1 MKERLRSRVAELTSI
16 IGVSGHEWDVAK
28 YIFDAI
34 KDDVDTIEQLPN
46 GIIVAT
52 KKGAHPGPRVMVSAH
67 MDEVGYEVKS
77 VSPQGYLYF
86 DQIGGATIACLPGR
100 RVLVKGEKGVVKG
113 VVGIRAGHLL
123 TPEQIAKAQTV
134 TQSYVDICVG
144 SREEAEALGIHA
156 GAQIVPDSPLESIGP
171 DGDYICTRAADCRA
185 LCAVIIET
193 LKELKAEDILEKAM
207 ELIPRVR
214 LDAGLPPLVTPTS
227 QIVGAQAVN
236 CALDARSGKPM
247 YSNVSNQFVGLVKVE
262 YGKTPVPVD
271 PEFRLKI
278 AGVREETPYDTSKYR
293 MQPNPV
299 LDECGGVKLAENEKE
314 VLLLELFPLVA
325 KGFLTD
331 QKKKR
336 YEESKPAVAAEPEGT
351 AAKAGETSSA
361 KAKEPIT
368 GRVVSAPMPGRIIRV
383 LVKPG
388 DKVEAG
394 QDVVILEAM
403 KMENSIMASAGGTV
417 KQLLV
422 AEGDTVAA
430 DAQLIEIV

>member
-1 MKERLRSRVAELTSI
+1 
-16 IGVSGHEWDVAK
+16 
-28 YIFDAI
+28 
-34 KDDVDTIEQLPN
+34 
-46 GIIVAT
+46 
-52 KKGAHPGPRVMVSAH
+52 
-67 MDEVGYEVKS
+67 
-77 VSPQGYLYF
+77 
-86 DQIGGATIACLPGR
+86 
-100 RVLVKGEKGVVKG
+100 
-113 VVGIRAGHLL
+113 
-123 TPEQIAKAQTV
+123 
-134 TQSYVDICVG
+134 
-144 SREEAEALGIHA
+144 
-156 GAQIVPDSPLESIGP
+156 
-171 DGDYICTRAADCRA
+171 
-185 LCAVIIET
+185 
-193 LKELKAEDILEKAM
+193 
-207 ELIPRVR
+207 
-214 LDAGLPPLVTPTS
+214 
-227 QIVGAQAVN
+227 
-236 CALDARSGKPM
+236 
-247 YSNVSNQFVGLVKVE
+247 
-262 YGKTPVPVD
+262 
-271 PEFRLKI
+271 
-278 AGVREETPYDTSKYR
+278 

-331 QKKKR
+331 RKKKR

>member
-1 MKERLRSRVAELTSI
+1 MAGADIVDTNCWYFAEGTGAPAIELI
-16 IGVSGHEWDVAK
+16 YVFCKKLGIELQANMEAVAK
-28 YIFDAI
+28 INGELKEIRRELELSVFGAEKPAPKAFDPLTDTLPAEIDAEFDKAI
-34 KDDVDTIEQLPN
+34 AAAKAGDEAALLAACHRIEAHFGFPAPN
-46 GIIVAT
+46 
-52 KKGAHPGPRVMVSAH
+52 
-67 MDEVGYEVKS
+67 E
-77 VSPQGYLYF
+77 
-86 DQIGGATIACLPGR
+86 
-100 RVLVKGEKGVVKG
+100 LVKNAEIPGGMYSNMV
-113 VVGIRAGHLL
+113 
-123 TPEQIAKAQTV
+123 AQ
-134 TQSYVDICVG
+134 
-144 SREEAEALGIHA
+144 
-156 GAQIVPDSPLESIGP
+156 
-171 DGDYICTRAADCRA
+171 
-185 LCAVIIET
+185 
-193 LKELKAEDILEKAM
+193 LKQLKAEEILPRAI
-207 ELIPRVR
+207 ELIPTVR
-214 LDAGLPPLVTPTS
+214 LAAGLPPLVTPTS
-227 QIVGAQAVN
+227 QIVGAQAVA
-236 CALDARSGKPM
+236 CAMDEKAGRPM
-247 YSNVSNQFVGLVKVE
+247 YTTKSSQFVGLVKGE